1 MTPNSLIRFAPLL
14 LLLAAPAAVP
24 ADGKAPAAI
33 SGSFSA
39 GYDSRYVLYG
49 YRLDRDLY
57 RGDLY
62 LSRPVHET
70 LTLWAG
76 SWYGYLQDGSY
87 NELDLYT
94 GADWL
99 AAENFTLGAG
109 YSLFNYLEV
118 PFSDDPINSEFT
130 VYAIR
135 PLGPVTLTL
144 RDHIDLAADGQLLRG
159 IAGYGR
165 NLPLGMSLKFDAEA
179 GYGFRYYNEANGWQY
194 AQFKFALSR
203 PIAKSLSATAF
214 IARSLALDT
223 LEDFEEDDTFYGGG
237 LIWFF

>member
-1 MTPNSLIRFAPLL
+1 MNPTIRILLL

-24 ADGKAPAAI
+24 ADDVFSGQL

-57 RGDLY
+57 RGELY

-76 SWYGYLQDGSY
+76 SWYGYLQDGTY

-94 GADWL
+94 GADW
-99 AAENFTLGAG
+99 AAATNLTLGAG

-118 PFSDDPINSEFT
+118 PFSDKPINSEFT

-135 PLGPVTLTL
+135 PAGPITLTL
-144 RDHIDLAADGQLLRG
+144 RDHIDLAANGQLLRG
-159 IAGYGR
+159 IASYTR
-165 NLPLGMSLKFDAEA
+165 DLPLDLNLKIDAET
-179 GYGFRYYNEANGWQY
+179 GYGFRYYCDANGWQY
-194 AQFKFALSR
+194 AQFKLALSR
-203 PIAKSLSATAF
+203 PITESLAATAF
-214 IARSLALDT
+214 IARTLALDT

-237 LIWFF
+237 LVWTF